1 MTVDP
6 RPVLT
11 LEDCKLLEDLVYS
24 TYGLTYHRSF
34 MYDAERL
41 LDLNLTGSLTSMIA
55 VDRESGECVGHQATI
70 RPWFEIADP
79 LPPGT
84 GAPVH
89 EVGLSIVR
97 PDFRGRGI
105 QDVLALAL
113 RAYQLENNAQSVSNY
128 MKCLTSA
135 VPSQK
140 SGRRFGGRA
149 TALFVAGVPAWV
161 VIDAESKGPKQPL
174 TTVLLHCPGRADP
187 PRLEIPVPA
196 AHAAFLE
203 TIYASVGLPRDLEPI
218 LVAAPA
224 TGETRVRTWF
234 DPARR
239 HGVVRLAEPGAN
251 VAATV
256 LERVRWMVKG
266 HIEHVTALLPLSGPA
281 VAACVPELEAAG
293 LFFGGVIPDLEGCDT
308 LVMEWVQAPALD
320 TDAIVVLGD
329 EGAALKQYVLEQW
342 VRTARF
348 RQAS

>member
-1 MTVDP
+1 MTVAP
-6 RPVLT
+6 RPVRS

-41 LDLNLTGSLTSMIA
+41 LHLNESGALTSMMA
-55 VDRESGECVGHQATI
+55 VDSESGQAVGHQATI
-70 RPWFEIADP
+70 RPWFEMADP

-84 GAPVH
+84 GATVH

-113 RAYQLENNAQSVSNY
+113 RAYQIEHNLQSRANF

-161 VIDAESKGPKQPL
+161 VIDSHSKGPRQPL
-174 TTVLLHCPGRADP
+174 TTVLLHCPGQADP
-187 PRLEIPVPA
+187 PRLRISVPA

-203 TIYASVGLPRDLEPI
+203 QIYASVGLPRDLDPI
-218 LVAAPA
+218 ADAAPA
-224 TGETRVRTWF
+224 AGPTELRTWF

-239 HGVVRLAEPGAN
+239 HGVVRLAKPGADL
-251 VAATV
+251 AATV
-256 LERVRWMVKG
+256 VERVRWMVHG
-266 HIEHVTALLPLSGPA
+266 HIEHVTALLPLSEPA
-281 VAACVPELEAAG
+281 VAACVPQLEAEG

-320 TDAIVVLGD
+320 TDAIVVLGED
-329 EGAALKQYVLEQW
+329 GAALKAYVLEQW
-342 VRTARF
+342 GRTARF
-348 RQAS
+348 RKAG